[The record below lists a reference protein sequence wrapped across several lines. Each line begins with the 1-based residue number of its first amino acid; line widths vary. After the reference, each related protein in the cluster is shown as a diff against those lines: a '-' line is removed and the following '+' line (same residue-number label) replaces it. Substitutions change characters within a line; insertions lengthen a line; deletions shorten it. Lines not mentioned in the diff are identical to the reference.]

1 MIDKYHLRMGP
12 AVLVPAIIS
21 AVAAGAS
28 TGVAAKAHSD
38 QKKAMAKAEQSAAD
52 EKAKAQAELD
62 ATALKKKQEMEG
74 RIKSSTGGAGARYG
88 DKGDTLLSPTY
99 DTASI
104 FK

>member
-1 MIDKYHLRMGP
+1 MNEKLHLRMGP
-12 AVLVPAIIS
+12 AVLVPAIVS
-21 AVAAGAS
+21 LAATAAS
-28 TGVAAKAHSD
+28 TGVAMKAQSD
-38 QKKAMAKAEQSAAD
+38 QKKAAARAEGLAAD
-52 EKAKAQAELD
+52 EKAKAQAEMD
-62 ATALKKKQEMEG
+62 AAAAKKKQEMEG